1 MLFGLNRLSVVVVTM
16 SSGSFVPLGIDKY
29 EMLGDLVEAT
39 YYILSSDIAVVFHLV
54 GNHVC
59 FCIVLFISDILLM
72 PLNCL
77 YCADYV
83 VLGGEERRKP
93 KRVGIID

>member
-1 MLFGLNRLSVVVVTM
+1 MLFGLRLLDMVLG
-16 SSGSFVPLGIDKY
+16 SGSSVPLGVGKH

-54 GNHVC
+54 GNHLC
-59 FCIVLFISDILLM
+59 FCIVLFISDMLLM

-83 VLGGEERRKP
+83 VASGA
-93 KRVGIID
+93 